1 MKKYLLTAFIAA
13 ALFPQLHARVRV
25 DIQSS
30 QVTVKDIQA
39 QGMSIGTT
47 PAKAV
52 ENISRAVL
60 ISGNSGKEWKKY
72 QFSFV
77 PEKEG
82 RVALRFHTPG
92 ARNAAMIKNILLD
105 SVNVEGGTLLNG
117 GFEIMHNGKLSNW
130 GLGAKG
136 KIVSTGAYEGK
147 QCVQLCF
154 SSGMATQI
162 MVVTA
167 GEKVTVTFMAKSA
180 DL

>member
-13 ALFPQLHARVRV
+13 ALFPQLYARVRV

-72 QFSFV
+72 QF
-77 PEKEG
+77 
-82 RVALRFHTPG
+82 
-92 ARNAAMIKNILLD
+92 
-105 SVNVEGGTLLNG
+105 
-117 GFEIMHNGKLSNW
+117 
-130 GLGAKG
+130 
-136 KIVSTGAYEGK
+136 
-147 QCVQLCF
+147 C
-154 SSGMATQI
+154 ATIIQN
-162 MVVTA
+162 TY
-167 GEKVTVTFMAKSA
+167 
-180 DL
+180 